1 MFNSKIRKAT
11 AFAIT
16 GAMALS
22 MAACGDK
29 ESGNT
34 PTPTSQGT
42 NNPTATSAPD
52 NSEIGRAH
60 V

>member
-52 NSEIGRAH
+52 NSGDE
-60 V
+60 